1 MKKIILTVFVLSVFT
16 TEAKYSKE
24 DDPLR
29 HINEP
34 HIEYLSA
41 EQKEKLLSIRREYF
55 TQLKDVQIQF
65 RELRKEAN
73 LCMMNNDEIKYEK
86 IHDKMNELKLHREQI
101 KENYRRKIEK
111 VLDE

>member
-16 TEAKYSKE
+16 AEAKYSKE
-24 DDPLR
+24 NDPLR

-101 KENYRRKIEK
+101 KENYRKKIEK